1 MKKPSLHFQNFAQN
15 QFTMFT
21 PAQRLYFLFLFV
33 LAFIMFILAAYT
45 AWIDPA
51 ITYGFWPGIKHGFF
65 AVQNGFIGLFSGRE
79 YYAPL
84 VTGGYRWGYWIG
96 LFLIPGI
103 IRIVFEV
110 LGVLVEH
117 WLR

>member
-1 MKKPSLHFQNFAQN
+1 MVLEPLVTGLQAKGFCFQ
-15 QFTMFT
+15 TLREH
-21 PAQRLYFLFLFV
+21 P
-33 LAFIMFILAAYT
+33 AYT

-65 AVQNGFIGLFSGRE
+65 AVQNGFISLFTGRE

-84 VTGGYRWGYWIG
+84 VTSGYRWGYWIG
-96 LFLIPGI
+96 LFLIPGL
-103 IRIVFEV
+103 IRLVFEV
-110 LGVLVEH
+110 LGIVVGE